1 LPETKLPGHYHRL
14 IRFITGFDDPVGGT
28 HANWEEARTDHDGV
42 QVPSAGVIG
51 KTVQP
56 EGNWILKIF
65 RFSVRKEQGI
75 VQALEEGSEPL

>member
-1 LPETKLPGHYHRL
+1 L

-56 EGNWILKIF
+56 EGNWILEIF
-65 RFSVRKEQGI
+65 SFSVRKEQGT
-75 VQALEEGSEPL
+75 VQALEENSEPL